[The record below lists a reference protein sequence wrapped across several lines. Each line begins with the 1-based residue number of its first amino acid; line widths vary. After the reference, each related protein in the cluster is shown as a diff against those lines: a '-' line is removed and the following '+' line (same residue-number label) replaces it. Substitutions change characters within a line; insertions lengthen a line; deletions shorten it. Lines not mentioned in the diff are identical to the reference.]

1 MGVFKMKSDVY
12 LYGKE
17 KVEFLPKHLLG
28 PYAEI
33 KGLMIRRLE
42 EHHQEL
48 LALRPLDVKEQCE
61 DVLEAIR
68 FWEVL

>member
-1 MGVFKMKSDVY
+1 MKSDIY

-17 KVEFLPKHLLG
+17 KAEFLPKHLLG

-33 KGLMIRRLE
+33 KDLMISRLE
-42 EHHQEL
+42 EHRREL
-48 LALRPLDVKEQCE
+48 LTLRPLDVKKQCG
-61 DVLEAIR
+61 DVLDAIR